1 MLYEYAMTP
10 DLFDS
15 NFLNTNDPNGIILV
29 EILRGLAQYGL
40 LANLNRGSWI
50 RHVEVRANTLSPA
63 LKDKILS
70 CLKILNDRNRLV
82 KHPKSMMGNPRTGCD
97 WLKLA
102 LVSHNRIPFHAI
114 ILSQALIDNCKCECS
129 EFVEYSASLDSS
141 QWINCKK
148 RTLTLTKTSAKYCFY
163 LAPLLRYARKLAL
176 VDPYLKCVKRYTDTI
191 SICSKLLGNRGHG
204 RLNCQIEIHT
214 LADNQNP
221 HRCIDDCLAEWKK
234 KLQFLA
240 DKAQH
245 EFRVFLWENKPES
258 ESMHDRFILTDQ
270 CGFSIPG
277 GLDCRNPSD
286 PNSTDWSLLD
296 EDARKQRWADYKHPT
311 SPFYLLRSAQIHPS
325 PKK

>member
-10 DLFDS
+10 ELFDS

-40 LANLNRGSWI
+40 LANLNKGSWI
-50 RHVEVRANTLSPA
+50 RHVEARANTLSPV
-63 LKDKILS
+63 LKDKIFS

-82 KHPKSMMGNPRTGCD
+82 KHPKTMTGNPSIDCD
-97 WLKLA
+97 WLELA

-114 ILSQALIDNCKCECS
+114 ILSQELIDNCKCECS

-148 RTLTLTKTSAKYCFY
+148 RTLTLTKTSTKYCFY
-163 LAPLLRYARKLAL
+163 LAPVLRYARKLAL

-191 SICSKLLGNRGHG
+191 SICSKLLGNRGHN
-204 RLNCQIEIHT
+204 RLEGQIEIHAAASK
-214 LADNQNP
+214 LKPHGNVDN
-221 HRCIDDCLAEWKK
+221 CLAEWKR
-234 KLQFLA
+234 KLQHLA
-240 DKAQH
+240 NEDRHK
-245 EFRVFLWENKPES
+245 FKIFLWESKPGS

-277 GLDCRNPSD
+277 GLDCRNSSD
-286 PNSTDWSLLD
+286 SNSTDWSLLD
-296 EDARKQRWADYKHPT
+296 EDARKKRWADYKRPT
-311 SPFYLLRSAQIHPS
+311 SPFELLKSAEIHPN